1 MGTTKPIRLRVAT
14 ESQLMETIAA
24 RRRALGLSQRDVAE
38 KLGIAQSYLSL
49 MESGRRA
56 TTMDRLLPLLNILG
70 LEIIVQRTA
79 NAVTGQE

>member
-1 MGTTKPIRLRVAT
+1 MVNKKPIRLRVAT

-38 KLGIAQSYLSL
+38 KLGIAQAYLSL

-56 TTMDRLLPLLNILG
+56 TTIGRLLELLNVLG
-70 LEIIVQRTA
+70 LELVIQRTG
-79 NAVTGQE
+79 TGQE